1 MEKTTNNGIRYEHLI
16 GAGIITQIDNAEI
29 PDAKENDD
37 FVNITFA
44 LENKENE
51 SNNNTFAER
60 AEKLG
65 ISQDLIKPLEDGINV
80 RTCTALVNLS
90 NFPNID
96 FEKCMEEKT
105 RLPFTAI
112 FVSVKSMLD
121 AMGVSGSR
129 VRKNEEGYGFAS
141 VHKRGYL
148 GFVDECSEAVL
159 SIFDKLRERIENGE
173 YITDADTYEQN
184 DEQTDKQ
191 TNTRNTRRR

>member
-1 MEKTTNNGIRYEHLI
+1 MEKTTSNGIRYEHLI
-16 GAGIITQIDNAEI
+16 GAGVITQIDDAEI
-29 PDAKENDD
+29 PNAKESDE
-37 FVNITFA
+37 FVNITFTI
-44 LENKENE
+44 ENKESE
-51 SNNNTFAER
+51 GSSNTFAER
-60 AEKLG
+60 AQKLG

-121 AMGVSGSR
+121 VMGADGSR
-129 VRKNEEGYGFAS
+129 VRKNEEGYNFAS
-141 VHKRGYL
+141 IHKRGYL

-159 SIFDKLRERIENGE
+159 SIFDKLRENLESGE
-173 YITDADTYEQN
+173 YITDEDT
-184 DEQTDKQ
+184 DEDTNKQTDAQ
-191 TNTRNTRRR
+191 NHRNNRRR